1 MAMKLN
7 EETSFRIKGHR
18 DGLVI
23 TLTEADWSAMLDDL
37 IRHIQDRKAFFK
49 GARIAIDAGDQA
61 LTISDISSLR
71 RQLSDLDVTLWALQ
85 TSDQRTRQS
94 LRDLGLEPFIPSVK
108 PEKRIKPIDTLI
120 SGEEAIFIHK
130 TLRSGFRVVYE
141 GHVIVKGDVN
151 PGAEIIAGGSV
162 IVWGKLRGSIHAG
175 AEGDDNAVI
184 CAMAMKPTQARI
196 ASFTADV
203 PQAKRG
209 KQQPEVYSVDNGK
222 IVVELW
228 KS

>member
-1 MAMKLN
+1 MTMNLN
-7 EETSFRIKGHR
+7 EAASFHIKGHR

-23 TLTEADWSAMLDDL
+23 TLHEADWPTMLEDL
-37 IRHIQDRKAFFK
+37 LQHMRDRKAFFK
-49 GARIAIDAGDQA
+49 GARIAIDAGDHA
-61 LTISDISSLR
+61 LTISEISALR
-71 RQLSDLDVTLWALQ
+71 KQLSEMEVTLWAIQ
-85 TSDQRTRQS
+85 TSDERTVQS
-94 LRDLGLEPFIPSVK
+94 SRDLGLETIIPMVK
-108 PEKRIKPIDTLI
+108 SEKKIKPIDTLI

-141 GHVIVKGDVN
+141 GHVIVMGDVN

-162 IVWGKLRGSIHAG
+162 IIWGKLRGSIHAG
-175 AEGDDNAVI
+175 AEGDDTAVI

-196 ASFTADV
+196 ASFNADV

-209 KQQPEVYSVDNGK
+209 KQQPEVYSVHNGK
-222 IVVELW
+222 IIVEPW